1 MGIHMLERLQELQTE
16 VTRLEKIC
24 LRLEAERDAHMQ
36 VIRELF
42 QSLIPEV
49 PHGCDTKIQITPE
62 P

>member
-1 MGIHMLERLQELQTE
+1 MLEKLQELQME

-42 QSLIPEV
+42 QSLIPEDSS
-49 PHGCDTKIQITPE
+49 HGCDLKVQAPAE
-62 P
+62 S